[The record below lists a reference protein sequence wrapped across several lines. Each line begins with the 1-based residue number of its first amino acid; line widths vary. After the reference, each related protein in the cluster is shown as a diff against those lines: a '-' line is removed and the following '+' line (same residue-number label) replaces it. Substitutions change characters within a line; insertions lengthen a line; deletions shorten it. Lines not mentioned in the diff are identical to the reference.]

1 MNKFQ
6 IKKGLNYFTSKNIT
20 PIKVFNNDIKSAL
33 SNTKYEEFEE
43 ENENENNETN
53 IKDYQKIITRIK
65 KIFITKSNCQKFSYH
80 PLINY
85 TIGKYGDYTLYLK
98 TIFVEIKHYKDDNF
112 LKKETTFFNPNSNS
126 FGVNFQ
132 NFFFIFYMHYNNVQI
147 FYKLKENYNIT
158 CSSDIKNIRK
168 NYIDLTKKSY
178 IKKYNFENIFK
189 LNTTTNLENSVIIMK
204 NNENIKNPFDDLK
217 DKIIGFT
224 CKKDENIYEI
234 KYGYNKIYID
244 GFYESREEIK
254 LAFKYPK
261 SILIPKNSLIFL
273 EIKINCDIKKIKKEI
288 FKKIQILKILGLTLD
303 TVFFLGILYNNN
315 YKIDN
320 YDDDEV
326 IFEEDNFK
334 IYIFNCKSYFLGQK
348 INLVQKVFKEEFQ
361 APQVNYISSNT
372 ESNSLRNSSLDK
384 PNLRNNLKTKN
395 EKLNEVK
402 KTQDK
407 NLNDNNIEKKKTRS
421 NIKSISNFSLF
432 DDDLLYSQM
441 VFY

>member
-6 IKKGLNYFTSKNIT
+6 IKKGVNFFTSKIIT

-43 ENENENNETN
+43 ENENENNEIN

-65 KIFITKSNCQKFSYH
+65 QIFLTKSNCQKFSYH

-85 TIGKYGDYTLYLK
+85 TIGKYGDYSLYLK
-98 TIFVEIKHYKDDNF
+98 IIFVEITHYKNDNF
-112 LKKETTFFNPNSNS
+112 IKKETTFFNPNSNT
-126 FGVNFQ
+126 FGVNYQ
-132 NFFFIFYMHYNNVQI
+132 NLFFIFYMHYNNVQI
-147 FYKLKENYNIT
+147 FYQLKENYNIK

-168 NYIDLTKKSY
+168 NYIDLSNKSNF
-178 IKKYNFENIFK
+178 KKYNFEKTFK
-189 LNTTTNLENSVIIMK
+189 LNNTSNLENSVIMK

-217 DKIIGFT
+217 EKIIGFS
-224 CKKDENIYEI
+224 CKKDDNIYEI
-234 KYGYNKIYID
+234 KYGYNKIIID
-244 GFYESREEIK
+244 GFYEAREEIK
-254 LAFKYPK
+254 LSFKYPK

-273 EIKINCDIKKIKKEI
+273 EIKINCEIQKIKKEI
-288 FKKIQILKILGLTLD
+288 LKKIQILKILGLTLD
-303 TVFFLGILYNNN
+303 KVFFLGIIYNNN

-348 INLVQKVFKEEFQ
+348 INLIQKVFKEEFQ
-361 APQVNYISSNT
+361 APQVNYVSVNT
-372 ESNSLRNSSLDK
+372 ESNNFISVRNVSLDK
-384 PNLRNNLKTKN
+384 PNTKNNLNSIQKN
-395 EKLNEVK
+395 EK
-402 KTQDK
+402 TQE
-407 NLNDNNIEKKKTRS
+407 NNSNQNIENKKPRT